1 MMLMTM
7 TMRLRSPTVAGVAV
21 ERRGSGYRLGFRDV
35 SFESGVPEF
44 RGLNPKPVL
53 VNLKARTLLPMIQI
67 LRYLQDPKLWE
78 LWYIPSYG

>member
-1 MMLMTM
+1 ML
-7 TMRLRSPTVAGVAV
+7 RLSDEVQATGWGFEMFLLSP
-21 ERRGSGYRLGFRDV
+21 
-35 SFESGVPEF
+35 ESPEF

-53 VNLKARTLLPMIQI
+53 VNLKARTLLLMIQI